1 MTFLAVALLKISSTK
16 SNTCNSIS
24 IQRGVSLNTATEFTR
39 MALLEF
45 ELSTPALKND
55 ENFLFGQSLNIP
67 PTYDDMYH
75 LFVLCEACGIAVP

>member
-1 MTFLAVALLKISSTK
+1 MTFLAVALLKISSSK

-24 IQRGVSLNTATEFTR
+24 IQRGVSLNTATEFAR